1 MRFLP
6 IVFTAL
12 LMFSASAQEAREI
25 HVFVA
30 LCDNESQGIVP
41 VNPRIGNGDKP
52 AANLY
57 WGCSDGLSSY
67 FKSSKLWKLEERE
80 DNPADGVLERLT
92 FTHASFE
99 NVRLIA
105 HAYRGSEIRSCMR
118 EFFESTT
125 AASSDAKLIAF
136 IGHNGLMDFHLDG
149 PAAAESPR
157 GRDVVVLACKSD
169 AYFRERL
176 ESAGLRPILMTDQ
189 FMYPGSFLLHDAIE
203 GWLRDESVTQIRE
216 RAAKAYAKNQRFS
229 VNAARGVFS
238 DLSKGE

>member
-6 IVFTAL
+6 IAFSAL
-12 LMFSASAQEAREI
+12 MLFSASAQEVREI
-25 HVFVA
+25 QVFVA

-41 VNPRIGNGDKP
+41 VNPRIGDGDKP

-67 FKSSKLWKLEERE
+67 FKTSKLWKLEERE
-80 DNPADGVLERLT
+80 ENPEDGVLERLT
-92 FTHASFE
+92 FTHASVE

-105 HAYRGSEIRSCMR
+105 HAYRGSEIRSCMN
-118 EFFESTT
+118 EFFKTT
-125 AASSDAKLIAF
+125 TDEATEAQLVAF
-136 IGHNGLMDFHLDG
+136 IGHNGLMDFRLNG
-149 PAAAESPR
+149 PAANESAPK
-157 GRDVVVLACKSD
+157 RDVVVLACKSD

-176 ESAGLRPILMTDQ
+176 ESARLRPILMTDQ

-216 RAAKAYAKNQRFS
+216 RAAKAYAKNQGIS